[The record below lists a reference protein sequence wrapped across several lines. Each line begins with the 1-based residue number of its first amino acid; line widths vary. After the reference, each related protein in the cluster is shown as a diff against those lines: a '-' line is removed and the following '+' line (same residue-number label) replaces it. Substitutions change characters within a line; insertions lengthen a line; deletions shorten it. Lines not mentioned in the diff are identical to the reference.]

1 MPEGDIKRDITVIAK
16 YEGMTIE
23 EAKLT
28 YAARQKLPAKAFCG
42 PNRSYPAHDA
52 KHVKSALGRLS
63 QFGHRL
69 PAKVRATIYKCLVRR
84 AKRYGVE
91 HDPKKYKWGKHVS
104 ETAKYDVFLD
114 SILKWYLET
123 QLE

>member
-1 MPEGDIKRDITVIAK
+1 MPSRIEADVHVIAK

-23 EAKLT
+23 EAKLS
-28 YAARQKLPAKAFCG
+28 YAARQKLPASAFCG
-42 PNRSYPAHDA
+42 PSRSYPAYDA
-52 KHVKSALGRLS
+52 KHVRNAFARLS

-69 PAKVRATIYKCLVRR
+69 PKKVRAAIYKCLVRR

-104 ETAKYDVFLD
+104 ETAKYDVLLD
-114 SILKWYLET
+114 SILKWYLDT
-123 QLE
+123 LKK